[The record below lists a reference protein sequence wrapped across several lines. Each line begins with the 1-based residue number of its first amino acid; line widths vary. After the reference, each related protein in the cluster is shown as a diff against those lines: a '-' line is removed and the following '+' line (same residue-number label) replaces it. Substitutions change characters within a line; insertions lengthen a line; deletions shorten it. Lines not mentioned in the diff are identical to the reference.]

1 MRRETGSNDWPNC
14 SWSPSRR
21 KAVPMG
27 DRDRPGKKASATP
40 LLERDDLKP
49 EERVRIGRAA
59 AVLLGW
65 GLVASTVLALLALWH
80 LIRRGRILR
89 ANLAPPKNV
98 SLPEID
104 AQSGPPPSP

>member
-1 MRRETGSNDWPNC
+1 MAG
-14 SWSPSRR
+14 
-21 KAVPMG
+21 
-27 DRDRPGKKASATP
+27 RDRPEKKSGTTP

-59 AVLLGW
+59 AILLGW

-89 ANLAPPKNV
+89 ANLAPPKVV
-98 SLPEID
+98 SLPEVE
-104 AQSGPPPSP
+104 ANPGPPPSS